1 MNYASLMAAASASQ
15 FFIGVYNVLSDDAS
29 HFRTAGFFAC
39 GVWCAIIALLLGLK
53 HVIKEMKGL

>member
-1 MNYASLMAAASASQ
+1 MAAASASQ